1 MTERALCSIII
12 TKLWGVAA
20 CFCAVFRKEGSFVMS
35 NYSRKKS
42 FWALMGAMI
51 LVVAST
57 ALFVYRYFEDK
68 EYTEKWKDY
77 DECGIQ

>member
-1 MTERALCSIII
+1 MRYPEKKGVLLCQTIQ
-12 TKLWGVAA
+12 
-20 CFCAVFRKEGSFVMS
+20 E
-35 NYSRKKS
+35 KKS